1 MDPNELKRSSTIL
14 IVDDEEANVRT
25 LTRFLE
31 REGYARVVGLTH
43 GRDLL
48 AQLGELRPDL
58 VVIDLH
64 MPFPDGFVLLDWLG
78 GAVPRDEYLPILVVT
93 GDTAVET
100 RNRALALGARDFL
113 TKPYDFFE
121 VRYRIRNLLHTRAL
135 WRELRDARIR
145 LGEAPDAEPAAD

>member
-1 MDPNELKRSSTIL
+1 MDLTALKQSVIL

-25 LTRFLE
+25 LGRFLE
-31 REGYARVVGLTH
+31 REGYTGVVGLTH

-48 AQLGELRPDL
+48 AKLGELRPDL
-58 VVIDLH
+58 LVIDLH

-93 GDTAVET
+93 GDTTIET

-113 TKPYDFFE
+113 TKPYDWFE

-135 WRELRDARIR
+135 WRDLQSARER
-145 LGEAPDAEPAAD
+145 LGELPPPPE